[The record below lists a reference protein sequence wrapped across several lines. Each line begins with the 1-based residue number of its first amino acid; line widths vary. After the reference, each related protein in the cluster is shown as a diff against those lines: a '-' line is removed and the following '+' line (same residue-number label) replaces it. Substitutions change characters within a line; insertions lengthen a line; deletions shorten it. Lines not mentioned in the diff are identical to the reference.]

1 MAVRYS
7 IVRCSIAV
15 VSIALFAA
23 LAGCAQSTTTANLP
37 PPRFDGPLVTQPQVA
52 VVPTP
57 APRPLQLTAIT
68 PLPKP
73 PAYRQVAG
81 IPRDWIPQVE
91 ARPWRWIIIH
101 HSATTFGSAAIIDR
115 WHRERGFDELGYHF
129 VIGNGTDSG
138 DGQIEVGPRW
148 PIQKHGAHDRTPD
161 NRFNEYGIG
170 ICLVGNF
177 DIQHPTPAQMHSLA
191 KLVAYLMRTY
201 HIPPD
206 RVLGHGDTKATD
218 CPGKNMSV
226 AVVRSMAERL
236 LADEGTPVYAEKTDQ
251 PGDELMTSDQLMT
264 SIEEK

>member
-1 MAVRYS
+1 MAARYP
-7 IVRCSIAV
+7 IVILAV
-15 VSIALFAA
+15 AL

-37 PPRFDGPLVTQPQVA
+37 PPRFDGPLVSQPA
-52 VVPTP
+52 VVVAPTP
-57 APRPLQLTAIT
+57 APAPALQLTPIA
-68 PLPKP
+68 PLPRP
-73 PAYRQVAG
+73 PTYRPIAG
-81 IPRDWIPQVE
+81 IPRDWIPEVE

-101 HSATTFGSAAIIDR
+101 HSATSFGSAAIIDR
-115 WHRERGFDELGYHF
+115 WHRDRGFDELGYHF

-177 DIQHPTPAQMHSLA
+177 DVQHPTARQMQSVA
-191 KLVAYLMRTY
+191 KLVAYLMKTY

-226 AVVRSMAERL
+226 AVVRGMSERL
-236 LADEGTPVYAEKTDQ
+236 LAAEGVPVYTEETDR
-251 PGDELMTSDQLMT
+251 PGEELMGSTD
-264 SIEEK
+264 EK